1 MRPRFAL
8 DLYLI
13 TDCGLCGTR
22 GVESVVREALA
33 GGVTMVQL
41 RDDATPADE
50 LAALAR
56 RLVALL
62 APVGVPLIVNNRL
75 EVAAAAGA
83 AGVHVGQ
90 ADASPALAR
99 DRLGPAAIIGLSIT
113 GASQL
118 ATLAADHVDYLG
130 VGPVFATATKPDAAP
145 PMGLAGLATVRAGT
159 TLPIVAI
166 GGIDRTNAA
175 RVIAAGADG
184 IAVVSAIC
192 AAPAPRDAA
201 RELAGLVAAARHRGA
216 SR

>member
-1 MRPRFAL
+1 MRPHFAP

-13 TDCGLCGTR
+13 TDRWLCGAR
-22 GVESVVREALA
+22 GVENVVREALA

-62 APVGVPLIVNNRL
+62 APVEVPLIVNNRL

-130 VGPVFATATKPDAAP
+130 VGPVFATATKPDAEP

-159 TLPIVAI
+159 ALPIVAI

>member
-1 MRPRFAL
+1 MKARFAP

-13 TDCGLCGTR
+13 TDRELCGAR
-22 GVESVVREALA
+22 GVEFVVGEALA

-41 RDDATPADE
+41 RDDATTADE

-62 APVGVPLIVNNRL
+62 APVEVPLIVNNRL
-75 EVAAAAGA
+75 EVAIAAGA

-90 ADASPALAR
+90 TDASPALAR
-99 DRLGPAAIIGLSIT
+99 DRLGPTAIVGLSIT
-113 GASQL
+113 EASQL
-118 ATLAADHVDYLG
+118 ASVAAGQVDYLG
-130 VGPVFATATKPDAAP
+130 VGPVFATGTKPDAAP
-145 PMGLAGLATVRAGT
+145 PMGLAGLATVKAGT
-159 TLPIVAI
+159 TLPVVAI

-192 AAPAPRDAA
+192 VAPVPRDAA
-201 RELAGLVAAARHRGA
+201 RELAGLVTAARRRGA
-216 SR
+216 SE